1 MMSGSARCWTPPGV
15 VVTWSTAVRR
25 ATEDAVH
32 VELVGSGD
40 GGPGSEGAKTVRHL
54 SKTTV
59 LTCALVFVAGVVAG
73 IFSYIQR
80 SPVVEEH
87 IPGANAVPAQIV
99 LALAAVGLF
108 IGLPRL
114 RLARQAPYSIWVAP
128 FSQSGLDR
136 LEQTM
141 RLRSGVL
148 PGTLVRA
155 VLAGL
160 LVILLVYNFFRAG
173 EQVIGGL
180 DPNFTVNAW
189 GGPSYL
195 GAMLAHYLDGAY
207 LFYAEALL
215 LNLVLPTRK

>member
-1 MMSGSARCWTPPGV
+1 
-15 VVTWSTAVRR
+15 
-25 ATEDAVH
+25 
-32 VELVGSGD
+32 
-40 GGPGSEGAKTVRHL
+40 
-54 SKTTV
+54 
-59 LTCALVFVAGVVAG
+59 
-73 IFSYIQR
+73 
-80 SPVVEEH
+80 
-87 IPGANAVPAQIV
+87 V
-99 LALAAVGLF
+99 LALVAVGLF

-136 LEQTM
+136 FKRTM

-148 PGTLVRA
+148 PGQLVRA

-160 LVILLVYNFFRAG
+160 LLILLLYNFFRAG

-195 GAMLAHYLDGAY
+195 GAMLAHYLDAVY
-207 LFYAEALL
+207 LFYLEALL
-215 LNLVLPTRK
+215 LNLVLVKQTAGLAAGQ

>member
-1 MMSGSARCWTPPGV
+1 M
-15 VVTWSTAVRR
+15 VRY
-25 ATEDAVH
+25 
-32 VELVGSGD
+32 
-40 GGPGSEGAKTVRHL
+40 L
-54 SKTTV
+54 SRTTV
-59 LTCALVFVAGVVAG
+59 LTCALLFAAGLVAG
-73 IFSYIQR
+73 ILPYSQR
-80 SPVVEEH
+80 SPVVEERV
-87 IPGANAVPAQIV
+87 PGANAIPAHIV
-99 LALAAVGLF
+99 LALVAVGLF

-136 LEQTM
+136 FKRTM

-148 PGTLVRA
+148 PGQLVRA

-160 LVILLVYNFFRAG
+160 LLILLLYNFFRAG

-195 GAMLAHYLDGAY
+195 GAMLAHYLDAVY
-207 LFYAEALL
+207 LFYVEALL
-215 LNLVLPTRK
+215 LNLVLVKQTAGLAAGQ

>member
-1 MMSGSARCWTPPGV
+1 V
-15 VVTWSTAVRR
+15 
-25 ATEDAVH
+25 D
-32 VELVGSGD
+32 LVGSGD
-40 GGPGSEGAKTVRHL
+40 RDLGSEGAKTVRHL

-59 LTCALVFVAGVVAG
+59 LTFALVFVAGVVAG

-80 SPVVEEH
+80 SPVVEQH
-87 IPGANAVPAQIV
+87 IPGANAVPAHIV
-99 LALAAVGLF
+99 LALVAVGLF

-141 RLRSGVL
+141 RLRSDVL
-148 PGTLVRA
+148 PRKLVRVA
-155 VLAGL
+155 FASQ
-160 LVILLVYNFFRAG
+160 LVILLLAILLLYNFYRAG

-195 GAMLAHYLDGAY
+195 GAMLAHYLDGVY

>member
-1 MMSGSARCWTPPGV
+1 
-15 VVTWSTAVRR
+15 VRY
-25 ATEDAVH
+25 
-32 VELVGSGD
+32 
-40 GGPGSEGAKTVRHL
+40 L

-59 LTCALVFVAGVVAG
+59 LTCALVFVAGVAAG

-87 IPGANAVPAQIV
+87 IPGANAVPAHIV
-99 LALAAVGLF
+99 LALVAVGLF

-136 LEQTM
+136 LEHTM

-148 PGTLVRA
+148 PGKLVRA

-160 LVILLVYNFFRAG
+160 LVILLLYNFFRAG

-195 GAMLAHYLDGAY
+195 GAMLAHYLDGVY